1 MPARA
6 AECGKEL
13 HGPAAIEVIGTLRGR
28 CRTQNGRVKA
38 ASPTPAER
46 RSGKD
51 RRQREDAP
59 PGGRERRR
67 GIEPRR
73 PEVIEVD
80 ITPSQWDA
88 LQDAAF
94 PVPAPAAPPAK
105 R

>member
-1 MPARA
+1 MKP
-6 AECGKEL
+6 L
-13 HGPAAIEVIGTLRGR
+13 STPAAD
-28 CRTQNGRVKA
+28 
-38 ASPTPAER
+38 R

-51 RRQREDAP
+51 RRQRDDAP
-59 PGGRERRR
+59 PSGRERRR

-73 PEVIEVD
+73 PEVAEVE

-94 PVPAPAAPPAK
+94 PMPAPAAPPAK